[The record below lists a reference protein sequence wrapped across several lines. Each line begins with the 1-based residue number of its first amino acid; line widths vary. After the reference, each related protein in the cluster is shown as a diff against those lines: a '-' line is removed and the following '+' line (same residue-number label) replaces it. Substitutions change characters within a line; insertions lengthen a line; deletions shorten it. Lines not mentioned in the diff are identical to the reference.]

1 MENATK
7 AFIIAGGMLI
17 AMLIVGL
24 LVWGYNNIS
33 SFQRTNVETEA
44 LEQIAEFNSRFEA
57 YNRGSVRGYQM
68 ISLANLARDYN
79 SRFREDEGYYQ
90 VEIIAKLDT
99 QGANLPEAT
108 SAQRY
113 AYDNSYFD
121 MIKYIE
127 EIYEPR
133 LENATDPNN
142 RNQFKE
148 MYFECTKVVYDNER
162 DDMTGTNNH
171 GLGRVKRMEFEQVQ
185 VINSR

>member
-1 MENATK
+1 
-7 AFIIAGGMLI
+7 
-17 AMLIVGL
+17 
-24 LVWGYNNIS
+24 
-33 SFQRTNVETEA
+33 
-44 LEQIAEFNSRFEA
+44 
-57 YNRGSVRGYQM
+57 
-68 ISLANLARDYN
+68 
-79 SRFREDEGYYQ
+79 
-90 VEIIAKLDT
+90 
-99 QGANLPEAT
+99 
-108 SAQRY
+108 
-113 AYDNSYFD
+113 

>member
-33 SFQRTNVETEA
+33 NLQRTNVETEA
-44 LEQIAEFNSRFEA
+44 LEQISQFNSRFEA

-68 ISLANLARDYN
+68 ISLVNLARDYN
-79 SRFREDEGYYQ
+79 SRFREEDGYYP
-90 VEIIAKLDT
+90 VEIIAKLDA

-108 SAQRY
+108 NAQRY
-113 AYDNSYFD
+113 SNDNSYFD
-121 MIKYIE
+121 MIKYIT

-148 MYFECTKVVYDNER
+148 MYFECTNVVYDNER
-162 DDMTGTNNH
+162 DDMTGKTNQ
-171 GLGRVKRMEFEQVQ
+171 GLGRVKRLEFEQVK
-185 VINSR
+185 VVNSR